1 MASQP
6 PVTDVPATDDSQAE
20 TKSTSRKRRSNADV
34 ATQARVPFGQ
44 IVRELDW
51 PILLLI
57 GVGVGVLWVL
67 LLLQGGAIQI
77 LAGLLPV
84 TGGIMVGRRVKRH
97 VNWHAALLGLLMA
110 AAAMVTVGVL
120 IFVEQQRTGVAGIS
134 PILLQAM
141 MFAVVTLLPF
151 PAFGVIT
158 ASRSE
163 QRQRAL
169 REEQAQRGG
178 RLERPGRIR
187 TLDDLRALSLPQ
199 LGGYV
204 SDLFR
209 KHGFLVKDFRFE
221 KDRIDIQM
229 SYEDQPW
236 LVRVYTLEKVKP
248 GAAQELAQRMRVD
261 GVTKGIVVT
270 SMDFQEGAARWAK
283 DKPIVLLDGPTLLS
297 MND

>member
-6 PVTDVPATDDSQAE
+6 PVTDVPTAE
-20 TKSTSRKRRSNADV
+20 DRRAEPTPPPRKRLFGASGSQQPRASL
-34 ATQARVPFGQ
+34 GQ
-44 IVRELDW
+44 IIRELDW
-51 PILLLI
+51 PILLLVGI
-57 GVGVGVLWVL
+57 GVGIVWVM

-110 AAAMVTVGVL
+110 LAAVVTVGIL
-120 IFVEQQRTGVAGIS
+120 IFIEQQQTQAAGIS

-141 MFAVVTLLPF
+141 LFAIVTLLPF

-163 QRQRAL
+163 QRQRAM

-178 RLERPGRIR
+178 RLERPGRVR
-187 TLDDLRALSLPQ
+187 SLDDLRALSLPQ

-209 KHGFLVKDFRFE
+209 RHDFLVKDYRFE

-229 SYEDQPW
+229 SYQNEPW

-248 GAAQELAQRMRVD
+248 GAAQELAQRMRAE
-261 GVTKGIVVT
+261 GVTKGVVVT
-270 SMDFQEGAARWAK
+270 SMDFQEGAARSVK
-283 DKPIVLLDGPTLLS
+283 DKPVVLLDGPTLLS
-297 MND
+297 MDD